1 MANLD
6 SKSSFID
13 PNENVP
19 TDLPPSYD
27 DAVKD
32 EFTPTQSPLPPPPPQ
47 RPQRPPSQGVYNGNI
62 NSGSGSNSSI
72 PHHPDFYNSSS
83 KTSATKPEDLYT
95 NNLDLPFRYPKNYHC
110 KKCKNTG
117 YKLKNGHQCKDC
129 WSKFYKKSKPQQ
141 MPRPQPVPP
150 RPFAPNVVQ
159 LPPGNVSYGY
169 NYVPQPRM
177 NMYGMQRP
185 GPGPGMMMPPMPNAQ
200 QVIVR
205 PGDARIGGYLCPRC
219 NGKGLTHFFLDQ
231 ETCRVCNGL
240 GRVQAL

>member
-19 TDLPPSYD
+19 ADPPPSYD

-32 EFTPTQSPLPPPPPQ
+32 EFTTTQSS
-47 RPQRPPSQGVYNGNI
+47 PPSSQQNQNIYNGNS
-62 NSGSGSNSSI
+62 NNGSSSNASI

-83 KTSATKPEDLYT
+83 TTSTTKPEDLYT
-95 NNLDLPFRYPKNYHC
+95 NNLDLPFRYPKNYYC

-129 WSKFYKKSKPQQ
+129 WSKFYKKPTPQQ
-141 MPRPQPVPP
+141 MPRPQADPP
-150 RPFAPNVVQ
+150 RPLHQTRPFAPNVVQ

-169 NYVPQPRM
+169 NYVQQPPM
-177 NMYGMQRP
+177 NMYGMP
-185 GPGPGMMMPPMPNAQ
+185 GPGPGMMMPMIPNAP
-200 QVIVR
+200 QVVVR
-205 PGDARIGGYLCPRC
+205 PGDMRIGGYLCPRC

-231 ETCRVCNGL
+231 ETCRVCHGL
-240 GRVQAL
+240 GRVQTL